1 MDDLGVMA
9 VWATGRRLP
18 PAARPRA
25 VLGGL
30 GLDAEAL
37 AGLTVGRRN
46 LLLLAERRR
55 HFGDRLDAEADC
67 PSCGE
72 RLELGLGIGE
82 LLAGAGA
89 GPEEGV
95 AETGGHTVT
104 FRVPTCGD
112 LEAAAA
118 TGDPA
123 TAVATLLERCVIEAR
138 GPSGPLAATDLPAP
152 VLAAVEEAMA
162 AADPFAHLSVAAGC
176 AVCGEPIALWLEPGH
191 LYWTELVAR
200 ARRLMGEVHRLA
212 TAYGWS
218 EHDILAMDPV
228 RRAGYLELV
237 G

>member
-18 PAARPRA
+18 PVARPRA
-25 VLGGL
+25 VLKGL
-30 GLDAEAL
+30 GLDL
-37 AGLTVGRRN
+37 TGLTVGRRN

-72 RLELGLGIGE
+72 RLELGLGLGA
-82 LLAGAGA
+82 LLASAHAGD
-89 GPEEGV
+89 EEGT
-95 AETGGHTVT
+95 AEAAGHTVT

-123 TAVATLLERCVIEAR
+123 SAVTTLLERCVIEAR
-138 GPSGPLAATDLPAP
+138 GPSGPVPATALPAP
-152 VLAAVEEAMA
+152 VLAAVEDAMA
-162 AADPFAHLSVAAGC
+162 AADPYAHLSIAADC
-176 AVCGEPIALWLEPGH
+176 AVCGAAIGLWLDPGH